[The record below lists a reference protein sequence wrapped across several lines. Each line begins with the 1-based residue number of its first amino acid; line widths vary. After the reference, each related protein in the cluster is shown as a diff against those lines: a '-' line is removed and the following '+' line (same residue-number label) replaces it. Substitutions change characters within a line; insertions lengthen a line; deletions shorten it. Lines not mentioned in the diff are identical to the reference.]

1 MGPGRRDLHDR
12 DALPASARGAE
23 LQRAYQHFAQM
34 SRACQ
39 LGRDATV
46 RNELDKAEKYLGQAA
61 AKLAPFGLRP

>member
-1 MGPGRRDLHDR
+1 
-12 DALPASARGAE
+12 
-23 LQRAYQHFAQM
+23 M
-34 SRACQ
+34 SRACG